1 MKEKRRERTN
11 NLLLPC
17 FTQRTRH
24 KGRFEFTYVS
34 KSSVIV
40 KELKTGKRIV
50 LRSMY
55 QYEIERINIYKDRW
69 DTQAEDY
76 NLRHNTSFHKRG
88 IKMMEL
94 ICAIDAV

>member
-1 MKEKRRERTN
+1 MLTP
-11 NLLLPC
+11 LPPTEYMSSP
-17 FTQRTRH
+17 FTILAQRTRH

-55 QYEIERINIYKDRW
+55 QHKIERINIYKDR
-69 DTQAEDY
+69 
-76 NLRHNTSFHKRG
+76 
-88 IKMMEL
+88 
-94 ICAIDAV
+94 